1 MIDLNHVALFARVV
15 EAGSFSGAAR
25 ALGIPKAT
33 VSRKLASLEAELG
46 ARLLHRTTRKLELT
60 ALGRQFYEQANAGL
74 SLLRAAED
82 QASATRSVPS
92 GKLRVAAPI
101 EMGTRQLMDALPEF
115 LHAHPQ
121 VAVELMLHDGFVD
134 LVAERIDVAFRTGRL
149 KSSSFVA
156 RKLAPTRRVLLASPS
171 YLRARGTP
179 TRLPDLATHDCIV
192 FGASLDNATWRLDG
206 PRGRSDVQVRGRV
219 AVDSARAALR
229 GALIGLGIALLPAAL
244 ARDEL
249 EDGRLQQVLTRYG
262 VDGGGLY
269 LVYPSNRHPSAAL
282 RAFVDFFE
290 PRLRLR

>member
-1 MIDLNHVALFARVV
+1 MIDLNHVALFVRVV

-33 VSRKLASLEAELG
+33 VSRKVASLEAELG
-46 ARLLHRTTRKLELT
+46 ARLLHRTTRKLEPT
-60 ALGRQFYEQANAGL
+60 ALGRRFYEQSNAGL
-74 SLLRAAED
+74 SLLHSAED

-92 GKLRVAAPI
+92 GKLRVAAPV
-101 EMGTRQLMDALPEF
+101 EMGARQLMDALPEF
-115 LHAHPQ
+115 LRAYPQ
-121 VAVELMLHDGFVD
+121 VSVELTLNDGFVD

-156 RKLAPTRRVLLASPS
+156 RKLAPTRRVLLASPN
-171 YLRARGTP
+171 YLRTRGTP
-179 TRLPDLATHDCIV
+179 KRLQDLSTHDCIV
-192 FGASLDNATWRLDG
+192 FGASLDNTTWRLDG
-206 PRGRSDVQVRGRV
+206 PRPHGRSDVQVRGRV

-229 GALIGLGIALLPAAL
+229 GALIGLGIALLPVAL

-262 VDGGGLY
+262 VEGGGLY

-290 PRLRLR
+290 PRVR